1 MERKKILIID
11 DDMKVIE
18 KLRIPLVLKDYEV
31 FCASNGL
38 EGIEKVRLVQPHL
51 ILLDLLMPKMD
62 GLKAARLIKF
72 DERFKDIPIFA
83 ITHLS
88 RINSEQQA
96 YEVGVDEF
104 FTKPIDTERILAS
117 IEKYLKKA
125 Q

>member
-1 MERKKILIID
+1 MERKKILVID
-11 DDMKVIE
+11 DDTKVIE
-18 KLRIPLVLKDYEV
+18 KLRMQLVIHDFEV

-38 EGIEKVRLVQPHL
+38 EGIEKVRAIKPDL

-88 RINSEQQA
+88 RLNSEQQA
-96 YEVGVDEF
+96 YEVGIDEF
-104 FTKPIDTERILAS
+104 FTKPIDIEKVTAT

-125 Q
+125 

>member
-31 FCASNGL
+31 FSASNGL
-38 EGIEKVRLVQPHL
+38 EGIEKVRALQPHL

-96 YEVGVDEF
+96 YEVGIDEF
-104 FTKPIDTERILAS
+104 FTKPVDTEMILAS
-117 IEKYLKKA
+117 IEKYIKKA
-125 Q
+125 

>member
-11 DDMKVIE
+11 DDARIIE

-38 EGIEKVRLVQPHL
+38 EGIEKVRLLCPHL

-96 YEVGVDEF
+96 YEVGIDEF
-104 FTKPIDTERILAS
+104 FTKPVDTEKILAS
-117 IEKYLKKA
+117 IEKYLKKE
-125 Q
+125 

>member
-38 EGIEKVRLVQPHL
+38 EGIEKVRELQPHL

-96 YEVGVDEF
+96 YEVGIDEF
-104 FTKPIDTERILAS
+104 FTKPVDTEMILAS
-117 IEKYLKKA
+117 IEKYLKKV
-125 Q
+125 

>member
-38 EGIEKVRLVQPHL
+38 EGIEKVRALQPHL

-96 YEVGVDEF
+96 YEVGIDEF
-104 FTKPIDTERILAS
+104 FTKPVDTEMILAS

-125 Q
+125 

>member
-125 Q
+125 

>member
-11 DDMKVIE
+11 DDTKVIE

-38 EGIEKVRLVQPHL
+38 EGIEKVRLLRPNL

-104 FTKPIDTERILAS
+104 FTKPVDMEKILAS
-117 IEKYLKKA
+117 IEKYLKKV
-125 Q
+125 

>member
-1 MERKKILIID
+1 LIID

-38 EGIEKVRLVQPHL
+38 EGIDKVRVLRPHL

-96 YEVGVDEF
+96 YEVGIDEF
-104 FTKPIDTERILAS
+104 FTKPVDTEKILAS

-125 Q
+125 

>member
-1 MERKKILIID
+1 MMERKKILIID
-11 DDMKVIE
+11 DDARIIE

-38 EGIEKVRLVQPHL
+38 EGIEKVRLLCPHL

-96 YEVGVDEF
+96 YEVGIDEF
-104 FTKPIDTERILAS
+104 FTKPVDTEKILAS
-117 IEKYLKKA
+117 IEKYLKKE
-125 Q
+125 